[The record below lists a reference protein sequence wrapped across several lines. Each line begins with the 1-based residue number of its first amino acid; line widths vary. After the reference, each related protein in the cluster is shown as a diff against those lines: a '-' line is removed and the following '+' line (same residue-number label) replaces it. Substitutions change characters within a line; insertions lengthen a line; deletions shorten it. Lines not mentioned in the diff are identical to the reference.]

1 MNVFSKQKGLA
12 YYGRYFLSIVIAV
25 LIYGITAHNF
35 FDMSFTE
42 ALIRV
47 WYLPL
52 VIPFLI
58 WLYNRMTKNTRTHAN
73 QESEEWE
80 FLLRVSRNVQKQMRY
95 KAEDFK
101 ALNEDEKFRDF
112 MSDMYKVFKEGE
124 SETLNY
130 DDLLARFKEAPE
142 KEQVARIV
150 IIKTKKL
157 REAYILPNDTEK
169 EG

>member
-1 MNVFSKQKGLA
+1 MNVFSKKKGLA
-12 YYGRYFLSIVIAV
+12 YYGRYFLSTVIAV
-25 LIYGITAHNF
+25 LIYGITAHYF

-42 ALIRV
+42 AVGRV

-52 VIPFLI
+52 VIPFVI
-58 WLYNRMTKNTRTHAN
+58 WVINKVTKNTTTHSDE
-73 QESEEWE
+73 ESEEWE
-80 FLLRVSRNVQKQMRY
+80 YLLRVSRSVQRQMKY

-112 MSDMYKVFKEGE
+112 MSDMYTIFKEGE

-130 DDLLARFKEAPE
+130 DSMLERFEGNPE
-142 KEQVARIV
+142 KETVARIV
-150 IIKTKKL
+150 INKTQKL
-157 REAYILPNDTEK
+157 REAYVLPNETKK